1 MNPEA
6 DVVPASI
13 PMVAFSFRA
22 EQMRSLEYLM
32 SVPISLPRFW
42 AAVVPRVPRGTEAAS
57 KSVKA
62 AVSFVGVGGSRILSA
77 KMNWPTLT
85 STSAIVAAFLFSA
98 GVGVFFGFYPA
109 RKASGLDPIEAL
121 RFE

>member
-42 AAVVPRVPRGTEAAS
+42 AAVVRRVPRGTD
-57 KSVKA
+57 A
-62 AVSFVGVGGSRILSA
+62 AVVLMAFSRSRDTGRGA
-77 KMNWPTLT
+77 N
-85 STSAIVAAFLFSA
+85 
-98 GVGVFFGFYPA
+98 
-109 RKASGLDPIEAL
+109 GLL
-121 RFE
+121 CS